1 MPNLNPK
8 ASIIITTKSRP
19 QLLVRAVYSAQA
31 SGRDVE
37 IVVIDDASSDQTAE
51 VCRGLAGINYVR
63 VEHNQGVAGARNV
76 GLVAS
81 GGEYVT
87 FLDDD
92 DVRLPGSLD
101 EQVKLLEADR
111 QAGLIYGQAI
121 WGNQSGEATNQSYPQ
136 VCPQGDVFW
145 SLLGQNFIPCGS
157 AVFRRSCL
165 NRVGLLDG
173 SLPGLDDWDLWLRI
187 AELYPIIALE
197 EPVMIWRRSTPISG
211 QGTSYAADLV
221 SKCVRQFRRSWLK
234 LPRATNASPQMK
246 REAWQHFSANM
257 AEHLAWE
264 TMRSLRR
271 GSITKATKNI
281 FTVLRLC
288 PLAAVRLASRRN
300 VVRVLGTITRKARPT
315 VPAYAD
321 SITPHP
327 SMRTGQE

>member
-8 ASIIITTKSRP
+8 ASVIITTKSRP
-19 QLLVRAVYSAQA
+19 QLLVRAVHSAQA
-31 SGRDVE
+31 SGKDVE
-37 IVVIDDASSDQTAE
+37 VVVIDDASSDQTAE

-63 VEHNQGVAGARNV
+63 VDHNQGVAGARNV

-92 DVRLPGSLD
+92 DVRLPGSLE
-101 EQVKLLEADR
+101 EQVRLLEADKE
-111 QAGLIYGQAI
+111 AGLIYGQAI
-121 WGNQSGEATNQSYPQ
+121 LGNQSGEATNQLYPQ

-165 NRVGLLDG
+165 NRVGLLDR

-187 AELYPIIALE
+187 AELYRIIALE
-197 EPVMIWRRSTPISG
+197 EPVMIWRRSTPVSG
-211 QGTSYAADLV
+211 QGTSYAADFV
-221 SKCVRQFRRSWLK
+221 SQCVRQFRQSWLK
-234 LPRATNASPQMK
+234 LTRAANASPEMK
-246 REAWQHFSANM
+246 REAWQRFSANM

-264 TMRSLRR
+264 AMRSLRH
-271 GSITKATKNI
+271 GSVIKATENV
-281 FTVLRLC
+281 FALLRLF

-300 VVRVLGTITRKARPT
+300 VWRVQRALTRQAHATAPSYSKSISRPSLHKDKA
-315 VPAYAD
+315 
-321 SITPHP
+321 
-327 SMRTGQE
+327 